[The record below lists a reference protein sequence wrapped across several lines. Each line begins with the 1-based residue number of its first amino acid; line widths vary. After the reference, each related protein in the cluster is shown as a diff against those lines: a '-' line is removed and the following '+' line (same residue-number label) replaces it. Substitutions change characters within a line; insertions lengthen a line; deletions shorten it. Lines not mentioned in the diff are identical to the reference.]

1 MANVQKEII
10 EKMIK
15 DNVDISEDERYAFCC
30 ELETV
35 SNLNGEEGKIGQ
47 AIKQSTYSSI
57 IFRLGQKNRIENIIK
72 EHTLNCPYK
81 DKQNMFGMIE
91 TKWGKISGMGVIIFI
106 VVAGIVTTMIGPK
119 VVNSIWGDDND
130 NKDKVVVTNNK

>member
-1 MANVQKEII
+1 MANNVQKEII

-35 SNLNGEEGKIGQ
+35 SGLNGEQGLIGQ
-47 AIKQSTYSSI
+47 AIKQNTYSSI
-57 IFRLGQKNRIENIIK
+57 IFRLGQKGRIENIIK

-81 DKQNMFGMIE
+81 DKQNAFGMIK
-91 TKWGKISGMGVIIFI
+91 TKWGEVSGIGVVIFI

-119 VVNSIWGDDND
+119 IVNSIWGNE
-130 NKDKVVVTNNK
+130 KDKVVNVGK